1 MAFVLADAAAARKP
15 ETPAGR
21 VASCKEFVA
30 AERRR
35 GHVTHHKE
43 RTRERVRR

>member
-1 MAFVLADAAAARKP
+1 MTRTGKHSKAAAARKP

-30 AERRR
+30 AERSR
-35 GHVTHHKE
+35 GHVTDHKE
-43 RTRERVRR
+43 QERVRR